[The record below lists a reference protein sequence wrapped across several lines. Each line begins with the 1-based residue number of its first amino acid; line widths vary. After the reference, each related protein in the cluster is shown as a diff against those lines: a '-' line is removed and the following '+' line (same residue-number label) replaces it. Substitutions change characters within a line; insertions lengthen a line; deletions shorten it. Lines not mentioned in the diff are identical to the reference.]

1 MIASQTPLPVI
12 GVPVKASVLDGVDSL
27 HSIVQM
33 PRGVPVATVG
43 ISNSTNAALLA
54 ARMLGMDDDR
64 VREEVEKHAA
74 TSRDE
79 SIGKDERLREMG
91 TKKYL
96 EQVLRK
102 K

>member
-54 ARMLGMDDDR
+54 ARMLGMEDER
-64 VREEVEKHAA
+64 IREAVEKHAA
-74 TSRDE
+74 ASRDE
-79 SIGKDERLREMG
+79 SIGKDERLQEMG
-91 TKKYL
+91 AKKYI
-96 EQVLRK
+96 EQVLK
-102 K
+102 KK